1 MIKQPKKLT
10 TKITNQMTIRETSQ
24 GAIRGCHFNKTWL
37 RLLFGP
43 VLALVT
49 CTAWAA
55 GPSGLAEA
63 ELELSVS
70 HEARSL
76 QPGEVVLM
84 RVSSRLPL
92 KKIEAKA
99 FGKIFPFFPDESP
112 MAWSGLVGIDLDVA
126 PKNYKVLLSATRQD
140 GGGFQIDYDLAVKD
154 KQFPTRRLTVKE
166 GFVNPPAEQLERIR
180 RESRQV
186 AAIFAT
192 VSPDRFWSGTF
203 LRPVPGAATSSF
215 GKRSILNGQPRSP
228 HSGTDFRAGEG
239 TPIQAPNGGKVVL
252 AAELYYSGNVVI
264 LDHGMGMYSYFA
276 HLSRLAVSEGDEIA
290 TGGIVG
296 YVGATGRVTGPHL
309 HWTLRLSGARVDPLS
324 LMEVLAGEN
333 DNE

>member
-1 MIKQPKKLT
+1 M
-10 TKITNQMTIRETSQ
+10 TNQVTNHL
-24 GAIRGCHFNKTWL
+24 AARGFCIQKARL
-37 RLLFGP
+37 GLLFGA
-43 VLALVT
+43 VLSLAAFS
-49 CTAWAA
+49 AWASGRL
-55 GPSGLAEA
+55 GPA
-63 ELELSVS
+63 ELELNVS

-84 RVSSRLPL
+84 RVTSPLPL
-92 KKIEAKA
+92 EKIEAKV
-99 FGKIFPFFPDESP
+99 FGKTFPFFPGESA
-112 MAWSGLVGIDLDVA
+112 MVWSGLVGIDLNVA

-140 GGGFQIDYDLAVKD
+140 GVAFQTDYDLAVKD
-154 KQFPTRRLTVKE
+154 KQFPTRRLTVQE

-186 AAIFAT
+186 AAIFAKA
-192 VSPDRFWSGTF
+192 SPDRFWSGVF

-239 TPIQAPNGGKVVL
+239 TPVQAPNAGKVML

-276 HLSRLAVSEGDEIA
+276 HLSRRAVSEGEQIAAGEI
-290 TGGIVG
+290 IG

-324 LMEVLAGEN
+324 LMEVLAGEGG
-333 DNE
+333 NE

>member
-1 MIKQPKKLT
+1 MKM
-10 TKITNQMTIRETSQ
+10 TNQKMANQATNHL
-24 GAIRGCHFNKTWL
+24 AVRGFCIQKA
-37 RLLFGP
+37 RRGLLFGL
-43 VLALVT
+43 VLALAAFS
-49 CTAWAA
+49 AWA
-55 GPSGLAEA
+55 SGRLAPA
-63 ELELSVS
+63 EFEVEFEINVS

-84 RVSSRLPL
+84 RVASPLPL
-92 KKIEAKA
+92 EKIEAKV
-99 FGKIFPFFPDESP
+99 FGKTFPFFPGESA
-112 MAWSGLVGIDLDVA
+112 MVWSGLVGIDLNVA
-126 PKNYKVLLSATRQD
+126 PKNYKVLLSATRRD
-140 GGGFQIDYDLAVKD
+140 GVAFQTDYELAVID
-154 KQFPTRRLTVKE
+154 KQFPTRRLTVAE

-186 AAIFAT
+186 AAIFARA
-192 VSPDRFWSGTF
+192 SPDRFWSGAF

-239 TPIQAPNGGKVVL
+239 TPIQAPNAGKVML

-264 LDHGMGMYSYFA
+264 LDHGMGMYSYFG
-276 HLSRLAVSEGDEIA
+276 HLSRRAVSEGEQIAAGEI
-290 TGGIVG
+290 IG

-324 LMEVLAGEN
+324 LMEVLAGEGG
-333 DNE
+333 NE